1 LSVSLAKRIG
11 PPRSLHLAL
20 ETLASHYTGFSPIV
34 TTRLQ
39 SPIFFVS
46 SQEKEA
52 YTFRTHGEEG

>member
-39 SPIFFVS
+39 SPIYVL
-46 SQEKEA
+46 
-52 YTFRTHGEEG
+52 